1 MSTVAKDFTL
11 DESAAYPHLLK
22 CRPRARLR
30 HLNTGRT
37 GLKVAEKM
45 GKACLECSLSV
56 SMSLALQ
63 IWEITAPCQPAF
75 RETRVR
81 GAESFPWY
89 GSNDSRN
96 NGPGMKSNITN
107 NTASSGEERGI
118 RLWKLQT
125 TLFINSKQCFSF
137 TIRVIKN
144 SNIVLSAISCWSDNG
159 TESTAE
165 VTWRYL
171 ESTIQEGCW
180 REEGAAKGTSCF
192 CISVPPA
199 SGDNTQN
206 RCTLRF
212 NSLSKRLLFVPL
224 CSFLSPCPRCFR
236 TPLLTHQP
244 VPLEASPTA
253 RKQQRSPSRRR
264 LMTYITF
271 SLRGGTAG
279 LHVVCA

>member
-1 MSTVAKDFTL
+1 
-11 DESAAYPHLLK
+11 
-22 CRPRARLR
+22 
-30 HLNTGRT
+30 
-37 GLKVAEKM
+37 
-45 GKACLECSLSV
+45 
-56 SMSLALQ
+56 
-63 IWEITAPCQPAF
+63 
-75 RETRVR
+75 
-81 GAESFPWY
+81 
-89 GSNDSRN
+89 
-96 NGPGMKSNITN
+96 MKSNITN
-107 NTASSGEERGI
+107 NTASSGEERRI

-125 TLFINSKQCFSF
+125 TLFINSKQCFGF

-171 ESTIQEGCW
+171 ASTIQEGCW

-224 CSFLSPCPRCFR
+224 CSSLSSCPRCFR